1 MCAGRKF
8 TVQYFSE
15 RTYMIVNREQ
25 VDEKK
30 RFFTSFPVKVH
41 GLITV
46 SGKDK
51 ANCTVTCKDLDGV
64 ATSELE
70 ALKEEAKEVFFKRV
84 F

>member
-1 MCAGRKF
+1 MGMGRKF

-15 RTYMIVNREQ
+15 KTYMIVNRDQ

-30 RFFTSFPVKVH
+30 RCFTSFPVKVH

-51 ANCTVTCKDLDGV
+51 ADCTVNCRDLDGE

-70 ALKEEAKEVFFKRV
+70 ALKEEAKDVFFRKL